1 MSKLNRFISLAQK
14 ALEKAGDSSSSRSP
28 QSGAPSQHRTAG
40 SGQSDWRDMVRSAAD
55 RITGDSRP
63 ATTPSSSTGYAP
75 AGRDHAPTT
84 SVQSATD
91 RAAIARYDY
100 LLQTAEP
107 GQLEQVHREA
117 FERLTPAQ
125 RQQVAARLR
134 DELPPNEQPTS
145 DSPEQLARTATRG
158 EARQPGFLKKV
169 FAGGGARTAGAAG
182 AGMAAGLG
190 IGAAGGLLAAV
201 AGGAVLSTVAAPL
214 LAQATD
220 LGVDFDQFAGG
231 FEEFTGEAG
240 DLMGSAGDQISGLGE
255 GFEFPDLGGLGGL
268 FDR

>member
-1 MSKLNRFISLAQK
+1 MGKLDRLFGMAAK
-14 ALEKAGDSSSSRSP
+14 ALDLDGNDRREPRPAAHDRTAPPSARDP
-28 QSGAPSQHRTAG
+28 YAPPPAPGAP
-40 SGQSDWRDMVRSAAD
+40 
-55 RITGDSRP
+55 
-63 ATTPSSSTGYAP
+63 AP
-75 AGRDHAPTT
+75 AAPRRVAAGTD
-84 SVQSATD
+84 AD

-107 GQLEQVHREA
+107 GQLEQVHRDA
-117 FERLTPAQ
+117 FERLTPEQ

-134 DELPPNEQPTS
+134 AELPPNEQPVT

-169 FAGGGARTAGAAG
+169 FASGGARTAGAAG

-201 AGGAVLSTVAAPL
+201 AGGAVLSSVAAPL

-231 FEEFTGEAG
+231 FDEFTGGAG
-240 DLMGSAGDQISGLGE
+240 DLMSSASEQVSGLGE
-255 GFEFPDLGGLGGL
+255 GFEFPGLGDLGGF

>member
-1 MSKLNRFISLAQK
+1 MSTLNRFISLAQK
-14 ALEKAGDSSSSRSP
+14 ALEKAGDSSSHQIPHRGSSAQSP
-28 QSGAPSQHRTAG
+28 AGG
-40 SGQSDWRDMVRSAAD
+40 SGHGDWRDMVRSAAD

-63 ATTPSSSTGYAP
+63 ATSTPAP
-75 AGRDHAPTT
+75 ASPQAGTSQAPTS

-107 GQLEQVHREA
+107 GQLEQVHRDA
-117 FERLTPAQ
+117 FERLTPEQ

-134 DELPPNEQPTS
+134 AELPPNEQPVT

-158 EARQPGFLKKV
+158 EARRPGFLRKV
-169 FAGGGARTAGAAG
+169 FASGGARTAGAAG
-182 AGMAAGLG
+182 VGMAAGLG

-201 AGGAVLSTVAAPL
+201 AGGAVLSSVAAPL

-220 LGVDFDQFAGG
+220 LGVDFEQFAGG
-231 FEEFTGEAG
+231 FDEFTGGAG
-240 DLMGSAGDQISGLGE
+240 DLMSSASEQVSGLGE
-255 GFEFPDLGGLGGL
+255 GFEFPGLGDLGGF